1 MCVAGL
7 AVSAE
12 MSLFTESSGRR
23 LCNLTLGFCMAK
35 GLLLELRLVRLR
47 LLESRLVR
55 LRLLEMRLARAN
67 LLELRFARLAKR
79 KTSRASLAKRKTSRT
94 SLAKRKTDRTSLAKR
109 KTDRASLGKRKT
121 GKGLPRQTQ
130 KRQKPGGLLE
140 NSNVE
145 MSRIGIGHRRIGH
158 RRLMLFQQIRP
169 REARFCQG
177 LERKTLF
184 HFLPHCDSPCA
195 DLMQSV
201 YFCADCA
208 ILHMLCNFAHHVK
221 ERY

>member
-1 MCVAGL
+1 
-7 AVSAE
+7 
-12 MSLFTESSGRR
+12 MSLFTESPGRR
-23 LCNLTLGFCMAK
+23 PCNLTLGFCLVK
-35 GLLLELRLVRLR
+35 GL

-55 LRLLEMRLARAN
+55 LRLLESRLARAN

-79 KTSRASLAKRKTSRT
+79 KTSRHSLAKRKTS
-94 SLAKRKTDRTSLAKR
+94 RTSLAKR

-177 LERKTLF
+177 LERKTCSTSCLT
-184 HFLPHCDSPCA
+184 
-195 DLMQSV
+195 
-201 YFCADCA
+201 A
-208 ILHMLCNFAHHVK
+208 IRPV
-221 ERY
+221 RI